1 MTQTPVLALPMFG
14 KPFVVYTDACDEGIG
29 VFLMQQEKPLAFLS
43 KALGV
48 KNKHLSMYE
57 KELLAL
63 IVVVDKWRPY
73 LQISP
78 FVVKIDHHSLSY
90 LGEQQLQYELQ
101 RKAMTKLMGLQFSIE
116 YKKGNKIRWLMH
128 YQGWGLLCPFRL
140 FLLYN
145 HYGCRRC

>member
-29 VFLMQQEKPLAFLS
+29 VVLMQQEKPLAFLS

-90 LGEQQLQYELQ
+90 LGEQQL
-101 RKAMTKLMGLQFSIE
+101 
-116 YKKGNKIRWLMH
+116 
-128 YQGWGLLCPFRL
+128 
-140 FLLYN
+140 
-145 HYGCRRC
+145 